1 MNIKLENK
9 NRQVSGVAQ
18 YWLVWFVF
26 IIALIYVC
34 KSQRPL
40 WLLIPAVVC
49 VPVGNPIKMLTK
61 IILEVRK
68 CSK

>member
-18 YWLVWFVF
+18 YWLVWFAF
-26 IIALIYVC
+26 IFALIYYC
-34 KSQRPL
+34 KSQKPL
-40 WLLIPAVVC
+40 WLIVPAVVC
-49 VPVGNPIKMLTK
+49 VPVGNPIKTLTK